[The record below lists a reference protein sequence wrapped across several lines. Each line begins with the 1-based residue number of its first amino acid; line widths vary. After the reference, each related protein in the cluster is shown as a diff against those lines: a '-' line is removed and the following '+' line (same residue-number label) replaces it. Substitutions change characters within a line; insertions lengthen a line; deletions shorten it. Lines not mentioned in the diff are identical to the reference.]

1 MLGRKGQ
8 GGGGAAVLIA
18 AIVGLILLY
27 ILFLP
32 PEERA
37 ALLGENIT
45 GPNVTKGIGEDART
59 VLLEKPGTLFR
70 SKQEEFEHRINSFNL
85 FAKSEDRIIKSVESV
100 YVESTRGNV
109 KRKSMAVSTDPSK
122 TSNLQMSF
130 DVNAHKG
137 RLIVKVNDDEVFN
150 GEAKGQVVVKLDRL
164 GDDNVIELMAEEVGF
179 QFWSKNFY
187 EIRDFKITG
196 TVKLL
201 ENLESRQGFIVGGEE
216 ANNIERASLIY
227 FVDCKPSDVGTL
239 KVWLNDALLVSNV
252 PDCGSPVKLEVDPVL
267 VARGQNTLRFA
278 ADQGSFLVDQVFVK
292 TRLKEPVEPV
302 YFFEVNATQFS
313 WVQNDTFDAILRMR
327 FVDDGEEK
335 RAELNINNRKTFM
348 DAKRTANFTK
358 NIDSFIVE
366 GNNFIRLAPDTQ
378 LNIIELRIRLE

>member
-1 MLGRKGQ
+1 MLGKKGQ
-8 GGGGAAVLIA
+8 SAGGAAVLVA

-32 PEERA
+32 PDERA

-45 GPNVTKGIGEDART
+45 SPNISKGVGEDART
-59 VLLEKPGTLFR
+59 LLLEKPGTLFTSR
-70 SKQEEFEHRINSFNL
+70 QEEFEHRINSFNL
-85 FAKSEDRIIKSVESV
+85 FAKSEDRIIKSVESI
-100 YVESTRGNV
+100 YVETTRGNI
-109 KRKSMAVSTDPSK
+109 KRKSMAVSLDPSK
-122 TSNLQMSF
+122 TSNAQMSF
-130 DVNAHKG
+130 DVKAHNG

-150 GEAKGQVVVKLDRL
+150 GEAKDQIAVKLDKL
-164 GDDNVIELMAEEVGF
+164 NEDNVVEIMTEEVGF
-179 QFWSKNFY
+179 QFWQKNFY
-187 EIRDFKITG
+187 EIRDFKITA
-196 TVKLL
+196 TVKVL
-201 ENLESRQGFIVGGEE
+201 ENLEARQGFIVGGEE

-227 FVDCKPSDVGTL
+227 FVDCKPSDSGTL
-239 KVWLNDALLVSNV
+239 KVYINDALLVSNV
-252 PDCGSPVKLEVDPVL
+252 PDCGSPVKLEVDPALIV
-267 VARGQNTLRFA
+267 RGQNKLRFA

-313 WVQNDTFDAILRMR
+313 WVQNNTFDAILRMK
-327 FVDDGEEK
+327 FVNDNEDK

-348 DAKRTANFTK
+348 DTKRTANFTK

-366 GNNFIRLAPDTQ
+366 GNNFIRIAPDTQ